1 MPKILVKEKQATGQ
15 FRCTVD
21 GQTLS
26 SLDDAVAVAKK
37 AGLVVDYRADVEA
50 LLKRLAKAIRDETE
64 KHADSSSF
72 GQQDC

>member
-1 MPKILVKEKQATGQ
+1 MPKIVLKEKQATGQ

-26 SLDDAVAVAKK
+26 SLDDAVVAAKK

-50 LLKRLAKAIRDETE
+50 LLKRLVKAIRDETAR
-64 KHADSSSF
+64 HADTSVV
-72 GQQDC
+72 GQPD